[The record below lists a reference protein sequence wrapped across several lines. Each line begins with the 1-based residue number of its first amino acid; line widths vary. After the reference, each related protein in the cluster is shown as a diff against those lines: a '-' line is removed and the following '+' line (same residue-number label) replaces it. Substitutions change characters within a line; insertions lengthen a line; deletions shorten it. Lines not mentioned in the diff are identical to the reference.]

1 MKWAKEA
8 GISED
13 NFTASN
19 GWISGVLKRNGKI
32 SINFHGEDDDP
43 TNESAAALMRTWL
56 KEFHKQV
63 DYLRLPQ
70 ARIYNADQTGL
81 FYKKLPNI
89 IYINKAEQKNY
100 SGNKQMNAKY

>member
-1 MKWAKEA
+1 
-8 GISED
+8 
-13 NFTASN
+13 
-19 GWISGVLKRNGKI
+19 
-32 SINFHGEDDDP
+32 
-43 TNESAAALMRTWL
+43 MRTWL

-63 DYLRLPQ
+63 DYIRLPQ

-100 SGNKQMNAKY
+100 SGNKQMEAKDRITLMVCTSASG